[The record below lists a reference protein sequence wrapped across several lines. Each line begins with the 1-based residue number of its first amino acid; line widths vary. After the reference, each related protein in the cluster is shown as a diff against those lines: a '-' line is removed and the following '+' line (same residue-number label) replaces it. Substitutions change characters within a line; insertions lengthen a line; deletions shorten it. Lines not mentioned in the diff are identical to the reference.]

1 MAPANKGKG
10 KGRESRPSRSRNST
24 PSSGLSSGPTVAIPL
39 PNYLESDLSKLL
51 IPSSQYAE
59 ILDRMGGA
67 GPIPDS
73 KSLES
78 LVEHLK
84 TLSEMADARGDACNA
99 GLRELTQKRK
109 DVAEEPEPID
119 REATKLKREVD
130 EDEESNQP
138 LKGGKMKKR
147 KERGTTPTED
157 RPLNHGAHEMARQ
170 DGLET
175 KIEGGKLI
183 LCLHS
188 CIVA

>member
-24 PSSGLSSGPTVAIPL
+24 PSSGLSSGPTVAIP
-39 PNYLESDLSKLL
+39 PSNYLESNLSKLL

-59 ILDRMGGA
+59 ILDRMGGV

-78 LVEHLK
+78 LVERLK
-84 TLSEMADARGDACNA
+84 TLSEMADARADACNA
-99 GLRELTQKRK
+99 GLRELTQKQK

-130 EDEESNQP
+130 EDDESSQP
-138 LKGGKMKKR
+138 LKGGKLKKR
-147 KERGTTPTED
+147 KERGTSPKED
-157 RPLNHGAHEMARQ
+157 RPLNHGAREMARQ

-175 KIEGGKLI
+175 KIEGGKLPCVYI
-183 LCLHS
+183 L
-188 CIVA
+188 